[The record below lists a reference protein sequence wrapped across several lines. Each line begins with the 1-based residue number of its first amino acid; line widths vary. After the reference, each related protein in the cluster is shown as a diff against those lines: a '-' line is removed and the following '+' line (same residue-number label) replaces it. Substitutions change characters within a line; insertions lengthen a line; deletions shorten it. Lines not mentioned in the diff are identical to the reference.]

1 MPLPKPAKGERMA
14 DFLGKFMGNPTAV
27 KDYPDTKQRYAV
39 GASIFKNRKKHRRM
53 SAQLEESS
61 ILVPNEGESFA
72 EYLER
77 FVSNEKMKA
86 MFPDEGDRAE
96 VASELYEDM
105 EEGSEGESEGE
116 YTESEDS
123 GEDAEAG
130 SSVEPIA
137 PALEEGGEVD
147 DIDETGLSIRG
158 VSVLTVGR
166 AKGHNL
172 EIDDTTLSQVLKCAN
187 SYKGGV
193 KVNENHGA
201 GIGDIV
207 GKLNNFRIDPNGE
220 KLIADLTF
228 LKSRKDRAKYYIDLA
243 KEIPDSFGISI
254 SFSGESE
261 QTGTGIDLA
270 RCSEL
275 YSADLVQ
282 HPASNPTGLFSVESG
297 CVTVDKKEMINME
310 NQESKPE
317 AKAEYNMEDFAKRMG
332 AMEDRLKKLEEAMTP
347 SDVSEKEQKTGIIDT
362 NMAEP
367 PAPTM
372 KEEQKREDKAATEG
386 ALSAQTAKTE
396 LSSVLKEIRTELS
409 KIVSAPVAPSAPAVE
424 EKKPQTFSEL
434 VNFEMKQGNISKAEA
449 LRLCVGKYNEIYRK
463 ELSAGGIKVL

>member
-1 MPLPKPAKGERMA
+1 MPIPKPAKGERMA

-77 FVSNEKMKA
+77 FVKDAKMTE
-86 MFPDEGDRAE
+86 MFPDAGDRAE

-105 EEGSEGESEGE
+105 EEGSEAESEGE

-137 PALEEGGEVD
+137 LALEDGGEID
-147 DIDETGLSIRG
+147 EIDETGLSIKG

-172 EIDDTTLSQVLKCAN
+172 EIDDTTLAQVLKCAN

-332 AMEDRLKKLEEAMTP
+332 AMEDRLKKLEEAMAP
-347 SDVSEKEQKTGIIDT
+347 KAEEPKEEKKD
-362 NMAEP
+362 MAEL
-367 PAPTM
+367 PAPTE
-372 KEEQKREDKAATEG
+372 KVEEKREDKAATEG
-386 ALSAQTAKTE
+386 ALSAETAKTE

>member
-1 MPLPKPAKGERMA
+1 MLFRSVSQSRYG
-14 DFLGKFMGNPTAV
+14 FV
-27 KDYPDTKQRYAV
+27 KDA
-39 GASIFKNRKKHRRM
+39 
-53 SAQLEESS
+53 
-61 ILVPNEGESFA
+61 
-72 EYLER
+72 
-77 FVSNEKMKA
+77 KMTE
-86 MFPDEGDRAE
+86 MFPDAGDRAE

-137 PALEEGGEVD
+137 PALEDGGEVD
-147 DIDETGLSIRG
+147 EIDETGLSIKG

-172 EIDDTTLSQVLKCAN
+172 EIDDTTLAQVLKCAN

-297 CVTVDKKEMINME
+297 CVTVDKKEMSNME
-310 NQESKPE
+310 NKEKDSK
-317 AKAEYNMEDFAKRMG
+317 FA
-332 AMEDRLKKLEEAMTP
+332 
-347 SDVSEKEQKTGIIDT
+347 
-362 NMAEP
+362 
-367 PAPTM
+367 
-372 KEEQKREDKAATEG
+372 
-386 ALSAQTAKTE
+386 
-396 LSSVLKEIRTELS
+396 SSL
-409 KIVSAPVAPSAPAVE
+409 
-424 EKKPQTFSEL
+424 
-434 VNFEMKQGNISKAEA
+434 N
-449 LRLCVGKYNEIYRK
+449 
-463 ELSAGGIKVL
+463 KV

>member
-39 GASIFKNRKKHRRM
+39 GASIFRNRKKHRRM

-72 EYLER
+72 EYLNR
-77 FVSNEKMKA
+77 FVKDASMIK
-86 MFPDEGDRAE
+86 MFPDAGDRAE
-96 VASELYEDM
+96 VASELYEDT
-105 EEGSEGESEGE
+105 EEGSEIEDEMSNAES
-116 YTESEDS
+116 
-123 GEDAEAG
+123 G
-130 SSVEPIA
+130 SSEEKIA
-137 PALEEGGEVD
+137 PALEDGGEVD
-147 DIDETGLSIRG
+147 DIDETGLSIKG

-172 EIDDTTLSQVLKCAN
+172 EIDDTTLSQVLRCAN

-243 KEIPDSFGISI
+243 SEIPDSFGISI

-261 QTGTGIDLA
+261 STGTGIDLA

-297 CVTVDKKEMINME
+297 CVTVDKKEMSNME
-310 NQESKPE
+310 NTQVQPE

-332 AMEDRLKKLEEAMTP
+332 AMEDRLKKLEDSIAP
-347 SDVSEKEQKTGIIDT
+347 KSEEPAAEDKKD
-362 NMAEP
+362 MAET
-367 PAPTM
+367 PASTEDK
-372 KEEQKREDKAATEG
+372 KEEKPSESSAEMSDK
-386 ALSAQTAKTE
+386 SAKTE

-409 KIVSAPVAPSAPAVE
+409 KMVTAPVAPSAPAVE
-424 EKKPQTFSEL
+424 EKKPETFSDL
-434 VNFEMKQGNISKAEA
+434 INFEMKKNNISKGEA
-449 LRLCVGKYNEIYRK
+449 LRLCIGKYTEQYRK
-463 ELSAGGIKVL
+463 ELSAGGFKSF

>member
-14 DFLGKFMGNPTAV
+14 DFLGKFMGNSTAV

-39 GASIFKNRKKHRRM
+39 GASIFKNRKKHRQM

-61 ILVPNEGESFA
+61 IVVPNEGESFA

-77 FVSNEKMKA
+77 FVKDAKMTE
-86 MFPDEGDRAE
+86 MFPDAGDRAE
-96 VASELYEDM
+96 VASELYEDT
-105 EEGSEGESEGE
+105 EEGSEDESEGE

-123 GEDAEAG
+123 GEDAESG

-137 PALEEGGEVD
+137 PALDDGGEVD
-147 DIDETGLSIRG
+147 EIDETGLSIKG
-158 VSVLTVGR
+158 VSVLTTGR

-172 EIDDTTLSQVLKCAN
+172 EIDNTTLAQVLKCAN

-243 KEIPDSFGISI
+243 NEIPDSFGISI

-261 QTGTGIDLA
+261 STGTGIDLA

-297 CVTVDKKEMINME
+297 CVTVDKKEMSNME
-310 NQESKPE
+310 NKQSQLE
-317 AKAEYNMEDFAKRMG
+317 AKADEKAKYNMEDFAGRLG
-332 AMEDRLKKLEEAMTP
+332 AIEDRLKKLEDASAP
-347 SDVSEKEQKTGIIDT
+347 KEENKEE
-362 NMAEP
+362 MAEV
-367 PAPTM
+367 PAPTE
-372 KEEQKREDKAATEG
+372 KVESKKEDKAATEG
-386 ALSAQTAKTE
+386 ALSAETAKTE
-396 LSSVLKEIRTELS
+396 LSGVLKEIRTELS
-409 KIVSAPVAPSAPAVE
+409 KIVSAPVAASAPVVE

-434 VNFEMKQGNISKAEA
+434 VNFEMKQKNISKAEA

-463 ELSAGGIKVL
+463 ELSAGGIKIL